1 MKTLRNLFTML
12 AIISLGLFASCQN
25 QQKPVVNEATVELTK
40 NPDWAKDAVIYEVNT
55 RQFTEAGTFEAFQEH
70 LPRLKELGVD
80 ILWFMPI
87 HPIGEKNRKGTL
99 GSYYS
104 IRDYKAVNPE
114 FGDLESFKALVDKA
128 HEMGFKV
135 ILDWVANHTSFDH
148 AWATEHPEWY
158 NRDENGEI
166 VSPFD
171 WTDVADL
178 NYEDNPALWE
188 AMIDAMKFWV
198 AEANIDGYRCDVAGM
213 VPVAFWGKARTEL
226 DEIKPVFMLAEDE
239 GEPALTDMAFG
250 ANYGWELHHIF
261 NKMYLFATDSLL
273 SSGLERH
280 LVFDVVVKSENTT
293 PDLWAYLE
301 KNDSIFAPDVF
312 RMTFTSNH
320 DENSWNGTVFERLGD
335 GTKAF
340 AVLSY
345 TIPGFPLIYN
355 GQEAGLKKRL
365 EFFEKDQIDWN
376 QGSEYAELYTKL
388 NQIKKNNPA
397 LWNASYGGTM
407 QPIDINIPLEVLA
420 FTREKDDNIILVYIN
435 ITDEQQHVIVSSPE
449 AYGNFKDL
457 LSGDEMV
464 INETTALDIEPW
476 SYYILEEVR

>member
-1 MKTLRNLFTML
+1 ML
-12 AIISLGLFASCQN
+12 AIISLGIFVSCQN
-25 QQKPVVNEATVELTK
+25 EQKPIVNETAVALTK

-55 RQFTEAGTFEAFQEH
+55 RQFSEAGTFEAFQEH

-87 HPIGEKNRKGTL
+87 HPIGEEKRKGTL

-114 FGDLESFKALVDKA
+114 FGELESFKTLVDKA

-178 NYEDNPALWE
+178 NYEDNPALWD

-213 VPVAFWGKARTEL
+213 VPVAFWEKARAEL

-261 NKMYLFATDSLL
+261 NKMAK
-273 SSGLERH
+273 G
-280 LVFDVVVKSENTT
+280 ENTT
-293 PDLWAYLE
+293 QDLWAYLE

-320 DENSWNGTVFERLGD
+320 DENTWNGTVFERLGD
-335 GTKAF
+335 ATKAF

-355 GQEAGLKKRL
+355 GQEAGLNKRL
-365 EFFEKDQIDWN
+365 EFFEKDEIDWN
-376 QGSEYAELYTKL
+376 QGSEYAVLYTKL
-388 NQIKKNNPA
+388 NQIKKDNPA
-397 LWNASYGGTM
+397 LWNANYGGTM
-407 QPIDINIPLEVLA
+407 QPIDINIPLDVLA
-420 FTREKDDNIILVYIN
+420 FTREKNDNKVIVYIN
-435 ITDEQQHVIVSSPE
+435 VTAEKQEVIVSGAE
-449 AYGNFKDL
+449 AFGSFKDL
-457 LSGDEMV
+457 ISGEEMV
-464 INETTALDIEPW
+464 INETTAFDIEPW

>member
-1 MKTLRNLFTML
+1 MNRIKNLLPLL
-12 AIISLGLFASCQN
+12 AIISLGLFAACQN
-25 QQKPVVNEATVELTK
+25 QQKPVANEATVELTK

-70 LPRLKELGVD
+70 LPRLKALGVD

-87 HPIGEKNRKGTL
+87 HPIGEEKRKGTL

-114 FGDLESFKALVDKA
+114 FGDLEAFKTLVDKA

-148 AWATEHPEWY
+148 DWVTTHPDWY
-158 NRDENGEI
+158 NRDEHGEI
-166 VSPFD
+166 VSPHD

-178 NYEDNPALWE
+178 NYENNPALWD

-213 VPVAFWGKARTEL
+213 VPVAFWEKARTEL

-239 GEPALTDMAFG
+239 GEVALTNMAFG

-261 NKMYLFATDSLL
+261 NKMAQGEKTN
-273 SSGLERH
+273 
-280 LVFDVVVKSENTT
+280 V
-293 PDLWAYLE
+293 DLWAYL
-301 KNDSIFAPDVF
+301 KKDSTIFAPDVF
-312 RMTFTSNH
+312 RMSFTSNH

-340 AVLSY
+340 AVMSY

-355 GQEAGLKKRL
+355 GQEAGLNKRL

-376 QGSEYAELYTKL
+376 QGSDFAELYTKL
-388 NQIKKNNPA
+388 NQIKKDNPA
-397 LWNASYGGTM
+397 LWNANYGGSM
-407 QPIDINIPLEVLA
+407 EAVDINIPHDVLA
-420 FTREKDDNIILVYIN
+420 FSREKEDNKVIVYIN
-435 ITDEQQHVIVSSPE
+435 VTAEPQQITVSSEE
-449 AYGNFKDL
+449 AFGNFKEL
-457 LSGDEMV
+457 LSGQEVV
-464 INETTALDIEPW
+464 IEENTTLDLEPW
-476 SYYILEEVR
+476 AYYILKEVR

>member
-1 MKTLRNLFTML
+1 ML

-25 QQKPVVNEATVELTK
+25 QQKPVVNETAVALTK

-55 RQFTEAGTFEAFQEH
+55 RQFSEAGTFEAFQEH

-87 HPIGEKNRKGTL
+87 HPIGEEKRKGTL

-104 IRDYKAVNPE
+104 IRDYKAVNSE
-114 FGDLESFKALVDKA
+114 FGDLESFKTLVDKA

-178 NYEDNPALWE
+178 NYEDNPALWD
-188 AMIDAMKFWV
+188 AMLDAMKFWV

-213 VPVAFWGKARTEL
+213 VPVAFWEKARTEL

-261 NKMYLFATDSLL
+261 NKMAK
-273 SSGLERH
+273 G
-280 LVFDVVVKSENTT
+280 ENTT
-293 PDLWAYLE
+293 QDLWAYLE

-320 DENSWNGTVFERLGD
+320 DENTWNGTVFERLGD
-335 GTKAF
+335 ATKAF

-355 GQEAGLKKRL
+355 GQEAGLNKRL
-365 EFFEKDQIDWN
+365 EFFEKDEIDWN
-376 QGSEYAELYTKL
+376 QGSDYTELYTKL
-388 NQIKKNNPA
+388 NQIKKDNPA
-397 LWNASYGGTM
+397 LWNANYGGTM
-407 QPIDINIPLEVLA
+407 QPIDINIPLDVLA
-420 FTREKDDNIILVYIN
+420 FTREKNDNKVIVYIN
-435 ITDEQQHVIVSSPE
+435 VTAEKQEVIVSGAE
-449 AYGNFKDL
+449 AFGSFKDL
-457 LSGDEMV
+457 ISGEEMV
-464 INETTALDIEPW
+464 INETTAFDIEPW

>member
-1 MKTLRNLFTML
+1 MKTLKNLMPLL
-12 AIISLGLFASCQN
+12 AIISLGIFVSCQN
-25 QQKPVVNEATVELTK
+25 EQKPVVNDTTVELTK

-104 IRDYKAVNPE
+104 IKDYKAVNPE

-178 NYEDNPALWE
+178 NYEDNPALWD

-198 AEANIDGYRCDVAGM
+198 TDANIDGFRCDVAGM
-213 VPVAFWGKARTEL
+213 VPVAFWERARTEL
-226 DEIKPVFMLAEDE
+226 DDIKPVFMLAEDE
-239 GEPALTDMAFG
+239 GEPALTNMAFG

-261 NKMYLFATDSLL
+261 NKMAK
-273 SSGLERH
+273 GE
-280 LVFDVVVKSENTT
+280 KTT
-293 PDLWAYLE
+293 ADLWDYLE
-301 KNDSIFAPDVF
+301 KNDSVFAPDVF
-312 RMTFTSNH
+312 RMAFTSNH

-355 GQEAGLKKRL
+355 GQEAGLAKRL

-376 QGSEYAELYTKL
+376 QGDDFAALYTKL
-388 NQIKKNNPA
+388 NQIKKDNPA

-407 QPIDINIPLEVLA
+407 EPIDINIPLDVLA
-420 FTREKDDNIILVYIN
+420 FTREKEDNKIIVYIN
-435 ITDEQQHVIVSSPE
+435 VTDEPKHAIVSS
-449 AYGNFKDL
+449 ADAFGNFKDL
-457 LSGDEMV
+457 LTGDEMI
-464 INETTALDIEPW
+464 INETTPVDLEPW
-476 SYYILEEVR
+476 SYYILEEIK

>member
-1 MKTLRNLFTML
+1 MKTLKNLLPIL
-12 AIISLGLFASCQN
+12 AIISLGLFVSCQN
-25 QQKPVVNEATVELTK
+25 QQKAVINEAAAELTK
-40 NPDWAKDAVIYEVNT
+40 NPDWAKDATIYEVNT

-70 LPRLKELGVD
+70 LPRLKALGVD

-87 HPIGEKNRKGTL
+87 HPIGEENRKGTL

-114 FGDLESFKALVDKA
+114 FGDLEAFKTLVDKA

-148 AWATEHPEWY
+148 DWVTAHPDWY

-171 WTDVADL
+171 WSDVADL
-178 NYEDNPALWE
+178 NYEDNPALWD

-198 AEANIDGYRCDVAGM
+198 REANIDGYRCDVAGM
-213 VPVAFWGKARTEL
+213 VPVAFWEKARTEL

-239 GEPALTDMAFG
+239 GEPTLTDMAFG

-261 NKMYLFATDSLL
+261 NKMAK
-273 SSGLERH
+273 G
-280 LVFDVVVKSENTT
+280 ENSTT
-293 PDLWAYLE
+293 DLWNYLE
-301 KNDSIFAPDVF
+301 KNDSVFAPDVF

-340 AVLSY
+340 AVLSF

-355 GQEAGLKKRL
+355 GQEVGLAKRL
-365 EFFEKDQIDWN
+365 EFFEKDQIEWN
-376 QGSEYAELYTKL
+376 QGDDYTALYTQL
-388 NQIKKNNPA
+388 NQIKKDNPA
-397 LWNASYGGTM
+397 LWNASHGGTM
-407 QPIDINIPLEVLA
+407 KPIDINIPLDVLA
-420 FTREKDDNIILVYIN
+420 FVREKEDNKIIVYIN
-435 ITDEQQHVIVSSPE
+435 ITAEKQQVIVSSTE
-449 AYGNFKDL
+449 AFGNFKDL
-457 LSGDEMV
+457 LTGDEMV
-464 INETTALDIEPW
+464 INETATIDLEPW
-476 SYYILEEVR
+476 SYYILEEIK